1 MVKIMDIFIWQTEM
15 SEIFESHSKLDGGFF
30 FHHAIWL
37 KVWKYIDSV
46 PLRFSSVKNHTSSLH
61 CLPLVLY
68 PLNYSL
74 LTFSFSQCWEPH
86 TLTAHVSSGKNL
98 LICEPESSCSALFT
112 MNVVWLSRE
121 VGRADTVR
129 WVKPPGCCAKCI
141 RAVCD
146 LSSWVQTKLYGHLAW
161 SVQIEN
167 RVFAACAD
175 PSQLRQQPLKSGV
188 GPGKLDLSFNDIASR
203 GFYLKKKE
211 EMQSGFV
218 WNVHQFTFLFREFIV
233 IFNATVTRIQ
243 KYLMWLLVAGS

>member
-1 MVKIMDIFIWQTEM
+1 MFRDTFDLVSFLTLHHQQFLVKIMDIFTWQTEM

-37 KVWKYIDSV
+37 KIWKHIDSV

-129 WVKPPGCCAKCI
+129 WVKPPGWCAKCI
-141 RAVCD
+141 RAVWSLE
-146 LSSWVQTKLYGHLAW
+146 LSTNKIIRPSS
-161 SVQIEN
+161 SV
-167 RVFAACAD
+167 CANW
-175 PSQLRQQPLKSGV
+175 K
-188 GPGKLDLSFNDIASR
+188 
-203 GFYLKKKE
+203 
-211 EMQSGFV
+211 
-218 WNVHQFTFLFREFIV
+218 
-233 IFNATVTRIQ
+233 
-243 KYLMWLLVAGS
+243 